1 MDLATGAK
9 QTWVMMDLLTK
20 QGASKL
26 VERCTYPLTGVG
38 CVTRVYTDQALFL
51 VGPEGARVVETF
63 GTSVEDLRA
72 KMKHAVLSVDQGEGV
87 ILMADLF
94 GGTPCKE
101 SLMMCSERARG
112 GKLEV
117 LAGVNLPMLLKAN
130 SLRSE
135 ELPLAELATQLAS
148 YGQRNITCAS
158 ALLREAQERQQQQS
172 AQRT

>member
-1 MDLATGAK
+1 MVGLVVASHGRLAEELVSTAEQIVG
-9 QTWVMMDLLTK
+9 
-20 QGASKL
+20 KL
-26 VERCTYPLTGVG
+26 PAVACCNIQP
-38 CVTRVYTDQALFL
+38 
-51 VGPEGARVVETF
+51 
-63 GTSVEDLRA
+63 GTSLEDLRA
-72 KMKHAVLSVDQGEGV
+72 KMKQAVMSVDQGDGV

-101 SLMMCSERARG
+101 SLMMCSERARC